1 MGCQKCTV
9 KCLLLK
15 EQSRVSE
22 DLTLILGSVTGGG
35 IALKGSPL
43 VTMKLA
49 VGEGVVLISESTLLF

>member
-1 MGCQKCTV
+1 M
-9 KCLLLK
+9 K

-22 DLTLILGSVTGGG
+22 DLTLILGSRTGGG

-49 VGEGVVLISESTLLF
+49 VGEGVILISESTLLF